1 MAKTQK
7 FSASVN
13 FGAQVDGS
21 VGRALNQLT
30 GGIDDVS
37 QHSMKALGVQTK
49 WMRDLQSGSATSVN
63 RVKTLEQA
71 TAALL
76 KKQESLEKQIRDG
89 AKAGKDVKSLAT
101 DYQRVAV
108 GISRATK
115 ELEQLNAAEARERR
129 RAELSERFRNRVAGF
144 GRGTLK
150 GVGGLA
156 GGAAGTLLSATKW
169 AGAGLLGGAAAAV
182 ASPLILN
189 QQTAET
195 AGLARSYGLTVEQ
208 YQNMGAL
215 ARQAGL
221 NGENAGDLS
230 EELKN
235 KVKEVGNEK
244 TLNPMLAQIG
254 LTKRYLSK
262 LDPAAAFNVVMSRL
276 SRMKDAGAA
285 ASLGDQLMGGEA
297 NKYLT
302 YLRSTGKTFEQAMR
316 DAQRFN
322 LLTKEGAEGAQRA
335 NTAVGNLWGVAITGM
350 QDTVGKITG
359 QLAPS
364 IDAAALGLAEWIK
377 DLQPKITSAVTEW
390 LQPDQSGETG
400 PQRLW
405 GSLVQFGEGVE
416 KVGSVIMAVA
426 EKLEWLLP
434 DESAANADRK
444 KITDYLAQ
452 GNSLD
457 GAKLLASQSGQEEWL
472 SAQHYDDP
480 AVLDALRASR
490 RDRANVPD
498 YVTFDDSTFGGRV
511 PAVGK
516 SVQNKNQN
524 TFNFNVTLQGGATE
538 DAATTL
544 HEKFQDLL
552 KNNPAFSPTYDVPG
566 F

>member
-37 QHSMKALGVQTK
+37 QHSLKALGVQTK
-49 WMRDLQSGSATSVN
+49 WMRDLQAGSATSVN

-89 AKAGKDVKSLAT
+89 AKAGKNVKDLAA
-101 DYQRVAV
+101 DYQKVAV

-115 ELEQLNAAEARERR
+115 ELEQLNAAEAKERR
-129 RAELSERFRNRVAGF
+129 RAERSERLRNRVAGF

-150 GVGGLA
+150 GVGRLA

-182 ASPLILN
+182 ASPLMLN

-254 LTKRYLSK
+254 LTKRSLSK
-262 LDPAAAFNVVMSRL
+262 LDPAAAFNLVMSRL

-302 YLRSTGKTFEQAMR
+302 YLRSTGKTFEQAMK

-359 QLAPS
+359 ELAPS
-364 IDAAALGLAEWIK
+364 IDAAALWLADWIK
-377 DLQPKITSAVTEW
+377 DLQPEITSAVTTW
-390 LQPDQSGETG
+390 LQPDQNGETG

-405 GSLVQFGEGVE
+405 DSLVQFGEGVE
-416 KVGSVIMAVA
+416 KIGATVMAVA
-426 EKLEWLLP
+426 DKLSWLLP
-434 DESAANADRK
+434 E
-444 KITDYLAQ
+444 
-452 GNSLD
+452 
-457 GAKLLASQSGQEEWL
+457 
-472 SAQHYDDP
+472 
-480 AVLDALRASR
+480 SR
-490 RDRANVPD
+490 RPEDMATPDQARRRAVEIAAEQASSQQLGWFESKALANRMADEGEQAWHDARSTSHVPD

-511 PAVGK
+511 PAGGK